1 MKLAKVV
8 ASLALVLAIGACGL
22 GERPNV
28 PPDGAG
34 VVMLGDSI
42 MYSAVDELSAELPGA
57 VIDAVPGRTM
67 VVPVATDAGIANV
80 PVLAERTPRAWVVEL
95 GTNDA
100 FVGSRRTDADL
111 VADVGA
117 LLAAIDATIAAGE
130 ACVWWV
136 LPHLAPPVAQASIER
151 ARLVADTVRRAM
163 SGRSCGGA
171 MDWPEVAAA
180 FPDALDADGIH
191 LTGNGQTLFA
201 AMVADALRARQ

>member
-1 MKLAKVV
+1 MKLVTAV
-8 ASLALVLAIGACGL
+8 ATLALVVTTTACGL
-22 GERPNV
+22 GARPSV

-34 VVMLGDSI
+34 VAMLGDSI
-42 MYSAVDELSAELPGA
+42 MYSAVDELTAELPGA

-67 VVPVATDAGIANV
+67 VVPAATDAGIEKV
-80 PVLAERTPRAWVVEL
+80 PVLAERAPKTWVVEL

-117 LLAAIDATIAAGE
+117 LLAAIDATTVAGE

-136 LPHLAPPVAQASIER
+136 LPHLAPPVARVSIER
-151 ARLVADTVRRAM
+151 ARLVADTARRAV
-163 SGRSCGGA
+163 SDRSCGGA
-171 MDWPEVAAA
+171 LDWPEVATA

-201 AMVADALRARQ
+201 AMVADALRAQQ